1 MAEARLLDG
10 EHIIM
15 ISKDSAL
22 SLSNLRVKY
31 EATAQGSSVYKSIP
45 LAKIS
50 CCSLLTKSSP
60 LLLVIAALGLIA
72 CFVPQL
78 EQLRIVGGVIA
89 VVLVLAYFLT
99 KRGRLE
105 ITSDSGEA
113 ISVST
118 SGLSH
123 EEARKF
129 TEAVALAIAKP
140 S

>member
-1 MAEARLLDG
+1 MAETLPLDG

-15 ISKDSAL
+15 TSRDTAL

-31 EATAQGSSVYKSIP
+31 EATGHGTSTYKSIP
-45 LAKIS
+45 LNKIS
-50 CCSLLTKSSP
+50 CCSLFTKSSP
-60 LLLVIAALGLIA
+60 LLLAIAALGLIS

-78 EQLRIVGGVIA
+78 EQFRIVGGVVA

-99 KRGRLE
+99 KRGRIQ
-105 ITSDSGEA
+105 ITSDCGEA

-118 SGLSH
+118 SSLSH

-129 TEAVALAIAKP
+129 VEAVALAIAK
-140 S
+140 SS

>member
-1 MAEARLLDG
+1 MAESLLLEG

-15 ISKDSAL
+15 NSRDAAL
-22 SLSNLRVKY
+22 SLSNFRVKY
-31 EATAQGSSVYKSIP
+31 EAKAQGSSMYKSVP
-45 LAKIS
+45 LTKIS

-60 LLLVIAALGLIA
+60 VLLVIAVLGLIA

-78 EQLRIVGGVIA
+78 EQLRIVGGVVA
-89 VVLVLAYFLT
+89 VVFVLAYFLT
-99 KRGRLE
+99 KRGRIQ
-105 ITSDSGEA
+105 ITSDCGEA

-129 TEAVALAIAKP
+129 VEAVALAIAKSP
-140 S
+140 